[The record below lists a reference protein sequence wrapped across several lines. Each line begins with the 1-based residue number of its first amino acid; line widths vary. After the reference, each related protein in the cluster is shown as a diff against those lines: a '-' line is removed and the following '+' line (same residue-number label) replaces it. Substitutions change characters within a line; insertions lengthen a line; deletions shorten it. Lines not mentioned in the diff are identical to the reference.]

1 MEEVR
6 QKYHNIK
13 SEPLLTSCAKIA
25 ERATTIE
32 EFNQLEKEL
41 ISCGMQIFS
50 DVAKSP
56 KNAGD
61 SIKTVCDAK
70 FSISEIRNACYLSAQ

>member
-1 MEEVR
+1 MEDAR
-6 QKYHNIK
+6 QKYHNMK

-25 ERATTIE
+25 ERATTPE

-41 ISCGMQIFS
+41 TGCIAQAFS
-50 DVAKSP
+50 DVAKLS
-56 KNAGD
+56 KNTGD

-70 FSISEIRNACYLSAQ
+70 FSVSEIRNACYLLAQ